1 MHLFLYSLATSLH
14 LSLELSTLSSF
25 HAFEDRKVLNYSVC
39 AEYVIFLDRN
49 TNKNLLPFPPF
60 FCYLNLFLCSVTSR
74 RKVFLL
80 RSSTIERSNRY

>member
-39 AEYVIFLDRN
+39 AEYVIFWIETQIRIYFLS
-49 TNKNLLPFPPF
+49 LLS
-60 FCYLNLFLCSVTSR
+60 SV
-74 RKVFLL
+74 
-80 RSSTIERSNRY
+80 I